1 MSWVTVNVPWAPQP
15 LACMRRSGITSRS
28 KWASFSISQMSCSK
42 AGPRGPAVMM
52 LVLSA
57 TGAPVALVNRSV
69 SDMMG
74 GGLPAPGGVAD
85 HAAEVA
91 AGKMRILVREHVGL
105 HVAERRLRL
114 VLDAVVER
122 LDDVFLEV
130 RAARVRMHYRLA
142 LRIAVLAIA

>member
-1 MSWVTVNVPWAPQP
+1 MKVGDFA
-15 LACMRRSGITSRS
+15 
-28 KWASFSISQMSCSK
+28 
-42 AGPRGPAVMM
+42 RGPPA
-52 LVLSA
+52 A
-57 TGAPVALVNRSV
+57 RIPEERT
-69 SDMMG
+69 G